1 MNKII
6 IIKNFINNALS
17 IENGEIIKNEI
28 DKLLIDTNKETDFVT
43 VTLDFSDICLFAT
56 PFFNACIGYFV
67 IKLSPD
73 EFNKKIKL
81 INLSTLGQETYN
93 FSYENA
99 VIVYNNKLSQ
109 EEQEKIDNIIENNIQ
124 NS

>member
-1 MNKII
+1 MNQTI
-6 IIKNFINNALS
+6 IIKNFIDNALS
-17 IENGEIIKNEI
+17 IENGEIIKKEI
-28 DKLLIDTNKETDFVT
+28 EKLLINENT
-43 VTLDFSDICLFAT
+43 VTLDFTEISLFAT
-56 PFFNACIGYFV
+56 PFFNACIGYFI

-73 EFNKKIKL
+73 EFNKKIKF
-81 INLSTLGQETYN
+81 INLSTLGEETYN

-109 EEQEKIDNIIENNIQ
+109 EEQDKMNNIIENNIQ